1 MSKRKLLLI
10 SNSRKL
16 GDEYLEHAEEVITN
30 FLGKDR
36 RRALFIPFAACNI
49 SYEQYTQTPAER
61 FRNFGYDLQSIHEL
75 KNHKTACAEA
85 EAIVVGGG
93 NTFQLLKKLYDT
105 ELLGP
110 IRKAVESG
118 IPFIGW
124 SAGATIC
131 CPTIKTTNDMPV
143 VWPHTPDALDLV
155 PFQINPHYT
164 DELPMGFS
172 GESRER
178 RIGEFV
184 ALHQKV
190 YVVGLRENTML
201 EVQGQSIRL
210 LGELPA
216 KVFLQ
221 DQSPAE
227 YTSEDSL
234 NFLLA

>member
-1 MSKRKLLLI
+1 MSKKKLLLI
-10 SNSRKL
+10 SNSRKF
-16 GDEYLEHAEEVITN
+16 GYKYLEHVEGVLTN
-30 FLGKDR
+30 FLGENVRKV
-36 RRALFIPFAACNI
+36 LFIPFAVINI
-49 SYEQYTQTPAER
+49 SYEKGTQMPAER
-61 FRNFGYDLQSIHEL
+61 FRSFGYDLTSIHETRDP
-75 KNHKTACAEA
+75 KKSCAEA
-85 EAIVVGGG
+85 EAIVIGGG

-105 ELLGP
+105 DLLDT
-110 IRKAVESG
+110 IRDAVESG
-118 IPFIGW
+118 IPLIGW

-143 VWPHTPDALDLV
+143 VWPHALDALELV

-164 DELPMGFS
+164 DDLPTGFS
-172 GESRER
+172 GESREK

-184 ALHQKV
+184 SLHKKV

-201 EVQGQSIRL
+201 EVKGQSIRL

-221 DQSPAE
+221 GQSPAE